1 MRKILRV
8 FGLMAAIGGFAPRA
22 VFAQV
27 PQLFNY
33 QGIARDAGGNVL
45 PNRVIGVELSV
56 LDGGPA
62 GTVVYQEASTDT
74 TNAFGLFTMQVGGG
88 VVVSGTFSGINWATG
103 NKYLQTAIDL
113 TGGTN
118 YTLSGT
124 TQLLSVPYA
133 LYAQNA
139 VIGVSSGSWSL
150 KGNAGTGD
158 TAFIGTTDNT
168 PLLFKTNDS
177 ASGSIRPNTNETY
190 FGYLSGKKAVGDVLN
205 ETVGN
210 TAFGAQTLTYTTSG
224 AYNTAVGFEALLNCN
239 GLDNTAFGAEA
250 MQNTETGIYNTALGG
265 SAGYTNV
272 TGNYLT
278 LVGTGADVS
287 VDGLSN
293 ATALGANAVVT
304 ANNMVQIGSPGVTVI
319 EGQVPFTTPSDGRFK
334 FNVREDVK
342 GLDFILKLRPV
353 TYQFNTKKEQDFI
366 KGVQT
371 AYEQATYNE
380 AMMIRRTGFIAQEVE
395 KAAKASGYD
404 FDGLKIPRTEKEYYS
419 LSYASFVVPL
429 VKAVQEQEGVIK
441 AQGEVI
447 ERQEKRIDD
456 LTNEVEELRQMALA
470 ATKK

>member
-1 MRKILRV
+1 MKRALRIL
-8 FGLMAAIGGFAPRA
+8 GLMTAMWLFLAKDA
-22 VFAQV
+22 VAQV

-56 LDGGPA
+56 LDGGPT
-62 GTVVYQEASTDT
+62 GTAVYQETFTDT
-74 TNAFGLFTMQVGGG
+74 TNAFGLFGLQVGGG
-88 VVVSGTFSGINWATG
+88 SVVSGTFGGINWATG

-239 GLDNTAFGAEA
+239 GLGNTAFGAEA

-265 SAGYTNV
+265 SA
-272 TGNYLT
+272 
-278 LVGTGADVS
+278 D
-287 VDGLSN
+287 
-293 ATALGANAVVT
+293 
-304 ANNMVQIGSPGVTVI
+304 
-319 EGQVPFTTPSDGRFK
+319 
-334 FNVREDVK
+334 
-342 GLDFILKLRPV
+342 
-353 TYQFNTKKEQDFI
+353 
-366 KGVQT
+366 
-371 AYEQATYNE
+371 
-380 AMMIRRTGFIAQEVE
+380 IR
-395 KAAKASGYD
+395 
-404 FDGLKIPRTEKEYYS
+404 
-419 LSYASFVVPL
+419 
-429 VKAVQEQEGVIK
+429 
-441 AQGEVI
+441 
-447 ERQEKRIDD
+447 
-456 LTNEVEELRQMALA
+456 M
-470 ATKK
+470 